1 MFKIPTVLTPQEIL
15 DKANRRANKV
25 QVADPDF
32 RFRMQKLN
40 RAKVESFEGTINAS
54 LERYV
59 KAFPSFSN
67 LDPFYLALMDL
78 LISVDDVRR
87 ILGRIDGVRKQ
98 IGIIKK
104 KTIRQIDRTSKSDY
118 MSLKRKE
125 AFGRIAS
132 MVKDLGSDLEIL
144 ADAREKFKEIPS
156 IPTKHPTLV
165 VAGYPSVGK
174 SQLVKN
180 ISTADPKVASYPF
193 TTQELTVGYFEHN
206 RQRYQIIDTPGLLD
220 RPFQERNPIEKQAI
234 LALTLLSNVCVFI
247 IDPTG
252 HCGYPL
258 EPQVELLLSTFNAVP
273 GMNFMVID
281 NKSDLSVPDGVD
293 LGILEEAV
301 KKLGDRCIVHTSV
314 SAFDENEMKKLKKHI
329 VDSILASEEKPWDD
343 FQE

>member
-1 MFKIPTVLTPQEIL
+1 M

-25 QVADPDF
+25 QVADPAF

-54 LERYV
+54 LEKYV
-59 KAFPSFSN
+59 TAFPSFSN

-132 MVKDLGSDLEIL
+132 MVKDLRSDLEIL

-156 IPTKHPTLV
+156 IPTKHPTVV

-234 LALTLLSNVCVFI
+234 LALTLLSNVCIFI

-301 KKLGDRCIVHTSV
+301 KEMGDRCIVHTSV
-314 SAFDENEMKKLKKHI
+314 SAFDEERMKKLKKHI
-329 VDSILASEEKPWDD
+329 VDSILASEEKPWED